1 MCKSEAK
8 TRHLYDGNV
17 YQNTITS
24 YTKDCKFEELIL
36 LIKRG
41 EDFQYTEL
49 LDKTKSK
56 TAPNM

>member
-1 MCKSEAK
+1 MCP
-8 TRHLYDGNV
+8 
-17 YQNTITS
+17 YQNIITS
-24 YTKDCKFEELIL
+24 YTKDCKFEALIL